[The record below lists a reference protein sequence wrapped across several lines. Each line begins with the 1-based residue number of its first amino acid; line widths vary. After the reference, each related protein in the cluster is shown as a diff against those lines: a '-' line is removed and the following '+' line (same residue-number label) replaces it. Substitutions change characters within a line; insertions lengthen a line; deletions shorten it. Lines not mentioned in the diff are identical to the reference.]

1 MSENTTVKQ
10 EKKNV
15 VVPEP
20 TEQSTPK
27 TLTMEYVLGKIEEIS
42 ANQEYLMTAITE
54 LGKLKSG
61 GPGDVG
67 TQEQGKAFGEIIKAR
82 EATNQRLIAL
92 YEKMYDDLKPKQSAE
107 SERLLMLQTVIESL
121 SEGITPMESSQALQ
135 NILQVALQDLSK
147 NV

>member
-10 EKKNV
+10 EKNV
-15 VVPEP
+15 AISEP
-20 TEQSTPK
+20 TEQAMPK
-27 TLTMEYVLGKIEEIS
+27 ALSMDYVLCKLEEIS
-42 ANQEYLMTAITE
+42 ANQEYLMAAITE

-67 TQEQGKAFGEIIKAR
+67 TQGQGQAFGEIIKAR

-92 YEKMYDDLKPKQSAE
+92 YEKMYDDLKPKQILE
-107 SERLLMLQTVIESL
+107 SERLVMLRTVIESL
-121 SEGITPMESSQALQ
+121 SEGITPMESGQALQ